1 MATGTGKSQTQGD
14 DMRQLTLILMACI
27 MLVATLPA
35 NAAGPYNIHLP
46 ASPQGVDPQALTVVG
61 AIQHH
66 RIKKGDD
73 LLDLAR
79 HYGLGYS
86 ELGVLYRHWDPFL
99 PPVDA
104 EMTIPTLWI
113 VPNNHGNQIIVNT
126 GEMRLYYFINNNTQ
140 VYTFPIGMG
149 VLDFRTP
156 QGKFRVI
163 EKKVNPAWHIPKA
176 LQAKYGMA
184 VMPPGGENPMG
195 DFKLTLSWGDY
206 GIHGTAMPLGVGRL
220 VSHGCTRMYPE
231 HIKKL
236 FPLVPVGTSVEYVYE
251 PAKIGFRQGAHLP
264 LGARGRVLQN
274 PLYDPARAHPAG
286 AAEPGG
292 PGEHAQGDA
301 GGGGAKRPGGG
312 HHPGR
317 ARGRWPGLEHL
328 GPLTAR
334 SRG

>member
-1 MATGTGKSQTQGD
+1 
-14 DMRQLTLILMACI
+14 MRTVYRFLLVWLI
-27 MLVATLPA
+27 VALAQPA
-35 NAAGPYNIHLP
+35 MAAGPYNIRFP
-46 ASPQGVDPQALTVVG
+46 GSPQGVDPQALTLVG
-61 AIQHH
+61 AIQHY

-99 PPVDA
+99 PPAGA

-149 VLDFRTP
+149 VLDFKTP

-163 EKKVNPAWHIPKA
+163 QKKVNPAWHIPKS

-231 HIKKL
+231 HIKQL
-236 FPLVPVGTSVEYVYE
+236 FPMVPVGTSVEYIYE
-251 PAKIGFRQGAHLP
+251 PAKIGFRQGRIYLSVHEDVYFKIRSMILHVLNLLEERGLADQVNVRKVMQAVEEQNGLP
-264 LGARGRVLQN
+264 VDVTRGT
-274 PLYDPARAHPAG
+274 AG
-286 AAEPGG
+286 A
-292 PGEHAQGDA
+292 D
-301 GGGGAKRPGGG
+301 
-312 HHPGR
+312 
-317 ARGRWPGLEHL
+317 GLAL
-328 GPLTAR
+328 NASPL
-334 SRG
+334 

>member
-1 MATGTGKSQTQGD
+1 MRTVFRFLLAWLIIALTQ
-14 DMRQLTLILMACI
+14 
-27 MLVATLPA
+27 PA
-35 NAAGPYNIHLP
+35 MAAGPYNIRFP
-46 ASPQGVDPQALTVVG
+46 VSSGGVDPQALTLVG
-61 AIQHH
+61 AVQHH

-99 PPVDA
+99 PPVGA
-104 EMTIPTLWI
+104 EMTVPTLWI

-126 GEMRLYYFINNNTQ
+126 GEMRLYYFVNNNTQ

-163 EKKVNPAWHIPKA
+163 EKKVKPAWHIPKS
-176 LQAKYGMA
+176 LQAKYGMS
-184 VMPPGGENPMG
+184 VMPPGDENPLG
-195 DFKLTLSWGDY
+195 DYKLTLSWGDY

-236 FPLVPVGTSVEYVYE
+236 FPLVPVGTAVEYVYE
-251 PAKIGFRQGAHLP
+251 PAKIGFRQGRIYLSVHEDVYFKIRSMILHVLNMLEQRSLADQVNMRKVMQAVEEQNGLP
-264 LGARGRVLQN
+264 V
-274 PLYDPARAHPAG
+274 DI
-286 AAEPGG
+286 
-292 PGEHAQGDA
+292 
-301 GGGGAKRPGGG
+301 
-312 HHPGR
+312 
-317 ARGRWPGLEHL
+317 
-328 GPLTAR
+328 
-334 SRG
+334 SRGASGADGLVLNAPSQ

>member
-1 MATGTGKSQTQGD
+1 
-14 DMRQLTLILMACI
+14 MRIVTRFLLVCLI
-27 MLVATLPA
+27 VALAQPA
-35 NAAGPYNIHLP
+35 MAAGPYNINLP
-46 ASPQGVDPQALTVVG
+46 ASSQGVDPQALTLVG
-61 AIQHH
+61 AIQHY

-73 LLDLAR
+73 LLELAR

-99 PPVDA
+99 PPAGA

-126 GEMRLYYFINNNTQ
+126 GEMRLYYYIKNNTQ

-163 EKKVNPAWHIPKA
+163 EKKVKPAWHIPKS
-176 LQAKYGMA
+176 LQAKYGMS
-184 VMPPGGENPMG
+184 VMPPGDENPLG
-195 DFKLTLSWGDY
+195 DYKLTLSWGDY

-236 FPLVPVGTSVEYVYE
+236 FPMVPVGASVEYIYE
-251 PAKIGFRQGAHLP
+251 PAKIGFRQGRIYLSVHEDVYLKIRSMILHVLTMLEQRGLADQVNMRKVMQAVEEQNGLP
-264 LGARGRVLQN
+264 VDITRGT
-274 PLYDPARAHPAG
+274 
-286 AAEPGG
+286 PG
-292 PGEHAQGDA
+292 A
-301 GGGGAKRPGGG
+301 GGLAMNTPA
-312 HHPGR
+312 P
-317 ARGRWPGLEHL
+317 
-328 GPLTAR
+328 
-334 SRG
+334 